1 MRAEPGLNLR
11 CGLGEAGDLVSRN
24 VGKQTAV
31 GKLNPRQSQVPVSEV
46 TAQGEEDSEQG
57 GEKTTGAKSK

>member
-11 CGLGEAGDLVSRN
+11 CGLGEAGGLVSRN

-31 GKLNPRQSQVPVSEV
+31 GKLNPKQSQVPVSEV
-46 TAQGEEDSEQG
+46 TAQGEEGSEQG
-57 GEKTTGAKSK
+57 GEKNNRGKV